1 MHIRAFF
8 LGCLTVL
15 PLAARAA
22 DAPPPPPPQGVWIGK
37 GQLGFLASQ
46 GNTQATSA
54 NAAIDMSLLVD
65 PWEHKLH
72 LDGLYGKSADVV
84 AAEKFEGGWQS
95 QYNISPDYYGFGALR
110 YEHDLFSGF
119 QYQASQTVGAG
130 YKVINTADT
139 KLSLQVGIG
148 YRELRPELLTKEPDG
163 SIERTLEGTNNGAVG
178 TFGLDY
184 TQAFTSTTSLSN
196 KLLVEAGSGDTLITD
211 TVALAVKMSTRL
223 ALSLG
228 YSLQDNTK
236 PPGGLKK
243 IDSVETIN
251 LVFAF

>member
-1 MHIRAFF
+1 MQIRTLF

-15 PLAARAA
+15 PMAAWA
-22 DAPPPPPPQGVWIGK
+22 DDAPPPPPQGVWVGK

-46 GNTQATSA
+46 GNTQSTSA
-54 NAAIDMSLLVD
+54 NAAIDMSLLLD

-72 LDGLYGKSADVV
+72 LDGLYGKSAEVV
-84 AAEKFEGGWQS
+84 SAEKFEAGWQS
-95 QYNISPDYYGFGALR
+95 QYSVSPDFYGYGALR

-119 QYQASQTVGAG
+119 QYQASETVGAG
-130 YKVINTADT
+130 YKIFNTPDT
-139 KLSLQVGIG
+139 KLSVQVGIG
-148 YRELRPELLTKEPDG
+148 FRELRPELLTKEPDG
-163 SIERTLEGTNNGAVG
+163 STERTLQGTDNGAVG

-211 TVALAVKMSTRL
+211 SVALTVKMSTRL